1 MAIGNTGIGSI
12 PTLATISSAPRKIS
26 ARTVKHGI
34 EAMYGQRLRGDFT
47 FCKMCFT
54 DRTSMQ
60 SFVMR

>member
-1 MAIGNTGIGSI
+1 MAIGYTGIGNTS
-12 PTLATISSAPRKIS
+12 TLATFSNSPRKIL
-26 ARTVKHGI
+26 ARTMKHGI
-34 EAMYGQRLRGDFT
+34 EVMYGQRLRGDFT